1 MCNVTNSYVSF
12 KVIVALTR
20 KVINI
25 VKDWKIEI
33 SATERVH
40 LWVKTARKLVIG
52 VIEAYLKNLAKTR
65 KVRGVMAGK
74 NKASVLVAMVH
85 GWEKTARKLARNA
98 KIDLMERNFYFLEN
112 NF

>member
-1 MCNVTNSYVSF
+1 MCNVTDSYVSF

-52 VIEAYLKNLAKTR
+52 VIEAYLKGYWRKNLAKTS

-74 NKASVLVAMVH
+74 NKASALVTMVH
-85 GWEKTARKLARNA
+85 GWAKTARKLARNA
-98 KIDLMERNFYFLEN
+98 KIDLM
-112 NF
+112 